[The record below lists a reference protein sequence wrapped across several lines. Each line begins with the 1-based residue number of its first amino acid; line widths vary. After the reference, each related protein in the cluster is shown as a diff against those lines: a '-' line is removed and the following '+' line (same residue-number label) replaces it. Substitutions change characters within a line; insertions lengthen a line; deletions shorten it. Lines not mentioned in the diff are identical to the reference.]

1 MSKLNGKRVA
11 IVLGNRINDDGTFTQ
26 KMVDRL
32 TLVKELYDN
41 NMCDLIICSGGVAN
55 KLVPFSEAE
64 KMKEYLC
71 NHGLSEYVVFEENK
85 SNSTYEN
92 AVYSVPIAKK
102 LGANTIIVVSS
113 GEHFSKY
120 SYNVVKF
127 FASQIKDENIRLM
140 IYTDGGYEE

>member
-64 KMKEYLC
+64 KMKEYL
-71 NHGLSEYVVFEENK
+71 F
-85 SNSTYEN
+85 
-92 AVYSVPIAKK
+92 
-102 LGANTIIVVSS
+102 
-113 GEHFSKY
+113 
-120 SYNVVKF
+120 
-127 FASQIKDENIRLM
+127 
-140 IYTDGGYEE
+140 